1 MRSRCFFRLWRIE
14 TRQLITGYVSSSSNA
29 VCLRLK
35 LPPIYASPRHY
46 VALRKGESGGGAASF
61 NGKLYREISVR
72 FYLQSGNE
80 AEGFNLRH
88 IFQQMYIF
96 CIIETKAVGMGI
108 QEPCHFIKCNFM
120 SHFLPESLKIFIL
133 AGRREQKNAYLAH
146 LFVLENNAR
155 LVYNSWVAAFPL
167 RERPFFCIFCR
178 KRKHTWTTA
187 TVGKKRPII
196 PVYCLD
202 ICLDAFVPTND
213 AKRTLALTFQPPPL
227 KVRKGDKNKH
237 E

>member
-1 MRSRCFFRLWRIE
+1 MSLPPP
-14 TRQLITGYVSSSSNA
+14 A

-61 NGKLYREISVR
+61 NRKLYREISIR

-80 AEGFNLRH
+80 AEGLNLRH

-120 SHFLPESLKIFIL
+120 SHFLPEYLKIFIL
-133 AGRREQKNAYLAH
+133 ADRREQKNAYLAH
-146 LFVLENNAR
+146 LFDLENNAR
-155 LVYNSWVAAFPL
+155 VQFISWVAAFPL
-167 RERPFFCIFCR
+167 RIRRTAIFFHFLQKEKTHLDNGKSRQENAHNSCLLSRYLSQCFRP
-178 KRKHTWTTA
+178 H
-187 TVGKKRPII
+187 
-196 PVYCLD
+196 
-202 ICLDAFVPTND
+202 
-213 AKRTLALTFQPPPL
+213 
-227 KVRKGDKNKH
+227 
-237 E
+237 